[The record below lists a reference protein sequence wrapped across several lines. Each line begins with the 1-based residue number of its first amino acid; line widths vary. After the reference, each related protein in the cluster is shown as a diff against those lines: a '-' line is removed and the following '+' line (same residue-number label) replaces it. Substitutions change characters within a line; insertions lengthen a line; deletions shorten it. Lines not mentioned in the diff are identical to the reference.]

1 MQTPFDSFALSFDSI
16 PVEPKQAA
24 QPAPAHD
31 IDAPHV
37 DGPARPGFTLLDD
50 ADGRFGIDRETG
62 IITLL
67 HDHLLASEAGATH
80 GVHMRCIEPSGASYE
95 LRFQLRMTGLIPQI
109 VGAEE
114 FDALA
119 NLVQPAPA
127 LKPMRAIALAPAPE
141 PETEAAPSQIEAP
154 QIELPST
161 WPHLARGDEAAPFGV
176 LCAAP
181 YPAVETGSSDLS
193 LGVAPPRPGAAGAD
207 WAI

>member
-31 IDAPHV
+31 LDAPHV

-80 GVHMRCIEPSGASYE
+80 AVHMRCIEPSGTSYE

-114 FDALA
+114 YDALA

-127 LKPMRAIALAPAPE
+127 LKPMRAIALAPAMLPE
-141 PETEAAPSQIEAP
+141 IAPLQIETPQIEAP
-154 QIELPST
+154 SM
-161 WPHLARGDEAAPFGV
+161 WPHLARGEETAPFGA

-181 YPAVETGSSDLS
+181 YPAVETGSSELS
-193 LGVAPPRPGAAGAD
+193 LGAAPPRPGAAGAE